1 MKEGEKAHRREVEGT
16 PIPELIKGRD
26 AENPLPG
33 KISNVRDNQKSRHKI
48 VRAQEV
54 SENLRLF
61 LLRCPIGHKFRSD
74 PALHAE
80 DAHYCVE
87 CQRWFNE
94 ATLND
99 EIELEIRRLKEKE
112 PANQI

>member
-1 MKEGEKAHRREVEGT
+1 MKRPIEERLKELESQDLSREEVLTVLYLERYPMFEITKILGMESS
-16 PIPELIKGRD
+16 ELK
-26 AENPLPG
+26 
-33 KISNVRDNQKSRHKI
+33 
-48 VRAQEV
+48 EV
-54 SENLRLF
+54 SENLGLF

-74 PALHAE
+74 PALHGE

>member
-1 MKEGEKAHRREVEGT
+1 MKKPIEERLKELQSRNLSREEMLRILYLERYPMFEITKNLG
-16 PIPELIKGRD
+16 IKSSELK
-26 AENPLPG
+26 
-33 KISNVRDNQKSRHKI
+33 
-48 VRAQEV
+48 EV

-87 CQRWFNE
+87 CQRWFND
-94 ATLND
+94 ATLKD
-99 EIELEIRRLKEKE
+99 EIELEARRLREKE
-112 PANQI
+112 TLSKF